1 MCQLKQEFPDGW
13 VVQINQFQKK
23 KHHGVWVLFAT
34 TEKKHC
40 VVPKVMHTPPPA
52 FLK

>member
-23 KHHGVWVLFAT
+23 KKHHGVWVLFAT
-34 TEKKHC
+34 TEKKNI
-40 VVPKVMHTPPPA
+40 VLFQK
-52 FLK
+52 

>member
-1 MCQLKQEFPDGW
+1 MDGL
-13 VVQINQFQKK
+13 FKLTSSKK
-23 KHHGVWVLFAT
+23 TKHHGVWVLFAT

-40 VVPKVMHTPPPA
+40 VVPKAMHTPPPT

>member
-23 KHHGVWVLFAT
+23 TPWGVGIICNNRK
-34 TEKKHC
+34 KKHC

>member
-1 MCQLKQEFPDGW
+1 MCQLKQEFTDGW

-23 KHHGVWVLFAT
+23 NTMGCGYYLQQQK
-34 TEKKHC
+34 KKHC